1 MDGKVV
7 YQSLK
12 EAANDLNNNAQ
23 KLDDPIDR
31 FIENAKKIG
40 ESGSS
45 AWGGSAAEEVSPV
58 LYKLKEDIAMLQS
71 ACAEFSENVETSV
84 MNYQEADAS
93 SIKTVQ
99 DIIQG

>member
-1 MDGKVV
+1 MDEQKIDYNKV
-7 YQSLK
+7 K
-12 EAANDLNNNAQ
+12 E
-23 KLDDPIDR
+23 PIDITKIR
-31 FIENAKKIG
+31 WSNWSIYWKCKKIG

-99 DIIQG
+99 DIVQG

>member
-58 LYKLKEDIAMLQS
+58 LYKLKEDIGTLQS

-84 MNYQEADAS
+84 MNYQEADTN

>member
-1 MDGKVV
+1 MDEQKIDYNKV
-7 YQSLK
+7 K
-12 EAANDLNNNAQ
+12 E
-23 KLDDPIDR
+23 PIDIMTSVATS
-31 FIENAKKIG
+31 FQATISNLDKIIG
-40 ESGSS
+40 NLPNS
-45 AWGGSAAEEVSPV
+45 AWEGSAAEEVSPV

>member
-1 MDGKVV
+1 MDEQKIDYNKV
-7 YQSLK
+7 K
-12 EAANDLNNNAQ
+12 E
-23 KLDDPIDR
+23 PIDIMTSVATS
-31 FIENAKKIG
+31 FQATISNLDKIIG
-40 ESGSS
+40 NLPNS
-45 AWGGSAAEEVSPV
+45 AWEGSTAEEVSPV
-58 LYKLKEDIAMLQS
+58 LYKLKEDIAMLQN